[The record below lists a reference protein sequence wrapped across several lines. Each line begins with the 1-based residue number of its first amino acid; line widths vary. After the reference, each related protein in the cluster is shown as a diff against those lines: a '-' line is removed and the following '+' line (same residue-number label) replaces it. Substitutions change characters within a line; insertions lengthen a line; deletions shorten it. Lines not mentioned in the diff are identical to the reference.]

1 MSFGVAPGNSCV
13 GGELDTTPDGPTWWG
28 TISPPGR
35 WDASTFGC
43 IPVNPVLTEDP
54 LALVVTED
62 AADPVLIKDPGG
74 AVLIKDP
81 VGAVLTDDPVA
92 VFTDDSAGAVLTDNP
107 VDPAV
112 PAELSRG
119 PEPLQPPMSKTSAML
134 MEAVAAAPRRM

>member
-62 AADPVLIKDPGG
+62 AADPVLIKDPVG

-92 VFTDDSAGAVLTDNP
+92 VLTDDSAGAVLTDNP